1 MEGSATARRLGRLA
15 TQHFLPLALLS
26 LAIGSLANLY
36 FWFGADRP
44 LVGPWLLKQFYVNY
58 VDFGFAKR
66 ALVGTL
72 LYPAFSAP
80 VVDAATGAAIAT
92 GLSLAIFA
100 GLILLL
106 DRLQARPLRTEVA
119 GLGACVL
126 AALLLSPA
134 GLMEIAHDMG
144 RYDALNIAL
153 LSIAVA
159 LVLKGRPRLAGALF
173 GIAGLVHEAVF
184 FYGVGPL
191 AVALFAVRARPVD
204 MALCL
209 LPGALALGAVGLWGN
224 LDAAQLALLDARP
237 GSGTTVWSRGVIEV
251 PIALK
256 PYEQAALAF
265 YTLAPFTLLFAVLRF
280 NRASIWRYFLPP
292 AATLLLFPLG
302 FDYFRWASLGLFAVA
317 LTLLIGAA
325 RFGWRLPPSS
335 PILVAGFLLYCLPLG
350 PLGTAHP
357 LPFLELIWLH
367 FTGWGG

>member
-1 MEGSATARRLGRLA
+1 MGIAPRLGRMA
-15 TQHFLPLALLS
+15 VRHFLPLAVLS
-26 LAIGSLANLY
+26 LAVGSLANLY
-36 FWFGADRP
+36 FWLGADRP

-80 VVDAATGAAIAT
+80 VVDASTGAAIAT

-100 GLILLL
+100 VLILLL
-106 DRLQARPLRTEVA
+106 DRLHARPLRPQAA

-134 GLMEIAHDMG
+134 GLMEIAHDIG

-153 LSIAVA
+153 LLVAVA
-159 LVLKGRPRLAGALF
+159 LVLRGRPRLAGLVF

-184 FYGVGPL
+184 FYGGGPL
-191 AVALFAVRARPVD
+191 AVALFATRARPVD
-204 MALCL
+204 MAACL

-224 LDAAQLALLDARP
+224 LEPAQLAVLDARP

-256 PYEQAALAF
+256 RQAALTF
-265 YTLAPFTLLFAVLRF
+265 YTLAPFVLLLAVLRH
-280 NRASIWRYFLPP
+280 NRASLGRYFLPP

-317 LTLLIGAA
+317 LTLLTGGA
-325 RFGWRLPPSS
+325 RLGWRLPPAS
-335 PILVAGFLLYCLPLG
+335 PALTAIFLLYCLPLG

>member
-1 MEGSATARRLGRLA
+1 MALR
-15 TQHFLPLALLS
+15 HFLLLALLS
-26 LAIGSLANLY
+26 LAVGSLANLY
-36 FWFGADRP
+36 FRLGADRP

-72 LYPAFSAP
+72 LYPVFSAP

-100 GLILLL
+100 VMILLL
-106 DRLQARPLRTEVA
+106 DRLHARPLRREEA

-134 GLMEIAHDMG
+134 GLMEIAHDIG

-153 LSIAVA
+153 LLVAVA
-159 LVLKGRPRLAGALF
+159 LVLNGRPRLAGLIF

-191 AVALFAVRARPVD
+191 AVALFATRSRPAD
-204 MALCL
+204 MVACL

-265 YTLAPFTLLFAVLRF
+265 YTLAPFVLLFAVLRH
-280 NRASIWRYFLPP
+280 NRASLLRYFLPP
-292 AATLLLFPLG
+292 TATLLLFPLG

-317 LTLLIGAA
+317 LTLLIGVA
-325 RFGWRLPPSS
+325 RLGWRLPPAS
-335 PILVAGFLLYCLPLG
+335 PALTAIFLLYCLPLG

>member
-1 MEGSATARRLGRLA
+1 MERRGIVQDVGRIVAR
-15 TQHFLPLALLS
+15 HFLPLALLS
-26 LAIGSLANLY
+26 FAIGSLANLY
-36 FWFGADRP
+36 FWLGADRQ

-72 LYPAFSAP
+72 LYPIFSAP

-100 GLILLL
+100 ALILLF
-106 DRLQARPLRTEVA
+106 DRFHARPHRVEA
-119 GLGACVL
+119 AALGACVL

-134 GLMEIAHDMG
+134 GLMEIAHDIG
-144 RYDALNIAL
+144 RYDALNMVL
-153 LSIAVA
+153 LLVAVA
-159 LVLKGRPRLAGALF
+159 LVLKARPRLAGLLF
-173 GIAGLVHEAVF
+173 GVAGLVHEAVF

-191 AVALFAVRARPVD
+191 AVALFATRARPAD
-204 MALCL
+204 MAACL

-224 LDAAQLALLDARP
+224 LDSAQLALLDARP

-256 PYEQAALAF
+256 AYEQSALAF
-265 YTLAPFTLLFAVLRF
+265 YTLAPFALLLAVLRH
-280 NRASIWRYFLPP
+280 NHASLLRYFLPP

-302 FDYFRWASLGLFAVA
+302 FDYFRWASLGLFAVV
-317 LTLLIGAA
+317 LTLLIGSG
-325 RFGWRLPPSS
+325 RLNWRVPPSS
-335 PILVAGFLLYCLPLG
+335 PVLATLFLLYCLPLG

-357 LPFLELIWLH
+357 LPFLELLWLH

>member
-1 MEGSATARRLGRLA
+1 MDRVGIAQRLGQMAVRY
-15 TQHFLPLALLS
+15 FLPLALLS
-26 LAIGSLANLY
+26 LAVGSLANLY
-36 FWFGADRP
+36 FWLGADRP
-44 LVGPWLLKQFYVNY
+44 FVGPWLLKQFYVNY

-72 LYPAFSAP
+72 LYPLFSAP
-80 VVDAATGAAIAT
+80 VADAVAGAAIAT
-92 GLSLAIFA
+92 WLSLAIFA

-106 DRLQARPLRTEVA
+106 DRFHARPLRTGEA
-119 GLGACVL
+119 GLGTCVL

-134 GLMEIAHDMG
+134 GLMEIAHDIG
-144 RYDALNIAL
+144 RYDALNMVL
-153 LSIAVA
+153 LLIAVA
-159 LVLKGRPRLAGALF
+159 LVLKGRPHLAGVLF

-184 FYGVGPL
+184 FYGAGPL
-191 AVALFAVRARPVD
+191 AVALFATRARPVD
-204 MALCL
+204 MVACL
-209 LPGALALGAVGLWGN
+209 VPGALALAAVGLWGN
-224 LDAAQLALLDARP
+224 LDPAQLALLDARP

-265 YTLAPFTLLFAVLRF
+265 YTLAPFVLLLAVLRH
-280 NRASIWRYFLPP
+280 NRASLWRYFLPP

-317 LTLLIGAA
+317 LTLLIGSG
-325 RFGWRLPPSS
+325 RLNWRLPPTA
-335 PILVAGFLLYCLPLG
+335 PALAVVFLLYCLPLG

-357 LPFLELIWLH
+357 LPFLELLWLH

>member
-1 MEGSATARRLGRLA
+1 MGRA
-15 TQHFLPLALLS
+15 HIAQWVGRKAVRHFLLLALLS
-26 LAIGSLANLY
+26 LAVGSLANLY
-36 FWFGADRP
+36 FWLGADRP
-44 LVGPWLLKQFYVNY
+44 LIGPWLLKQYYVNY
-58 VDFGFAKR
+58 LDFGFAKR

-72 LYPAFSAP
+72 LYPLFSAP
-80 VVDAATGAAIAT
+80 VVDAATGAALAT
-92 GLSLAIFA
+92 GVSLAIFA

-106 DRLQARPLRTEVA
+106 DRFHARPLRKGEA

-134 GLMEIAHDMG
+134 GLMEIAHDIG
-144 RYDALNIAL
+144 RYDAPNILL

-159 LVLKGRPRLAGALF
+159 LVLKGRPRLAGLLF
-173 GIAGLVHEAVF
+173 AVAGLVHEAVF
-184 FYGVGPL
+184 FYGAGPL
-191 AVALFAVRARPVD
+191 AVALFATRARAVD
-204 MALCL
+204 MAACL
-209 LPGALALGAVGLWGN
+209 VPGALALGAVGLWGN
-224 LDAAQLALLDARP
+224 LDPAQLALLDARP

-256 PYEQAALAF
+256 PYEQVALVF
-265 YTLAPFTLLFAVLRF
+265 YTLAPFILLFAVLRHK
-280 NRASIWRYFLPP
+280 RASLWRYYLPP

-325 RFGWRLPPSS
+325 RLGWRLPPAS
-335 PILVAGFLLYCLPLG
+335 PMLVAVFLLYCLPLG